1 MNAIY
6 AGKRT
11 CLHITHGERNVYL
24 HSFFLKSWVEAINMI
39 SAFRRLKKKLYNSIF
54 IKVSTKQPRN
64 ISHISFKN
72 FEFTEHKKALN
83 L

>member
-1 MNAIY
+1 MPSMHVSAHVYTSHMEREMYIY
-6 AGKRT
+6 T
-11 CLHITHGERNVYL
+11 L
-24 HSFFLKSWVEAINMI
+24 FFKSWVEAINMI

-72 FEFTEHKKALN
+72 FEFTEHRKALN

>member
-1 MNAIY
+1 MPSMQVSAHVYTSHMGREMYIY
-6 AGKRT
+6 T
-11 CLHITHGERNVYL
+11 L
-24 HSFFLKSWVEAINMI
+24 FFFKSWVEAINMI

-72 FEFTEHKKALN
+72 FEFTEHRKALN